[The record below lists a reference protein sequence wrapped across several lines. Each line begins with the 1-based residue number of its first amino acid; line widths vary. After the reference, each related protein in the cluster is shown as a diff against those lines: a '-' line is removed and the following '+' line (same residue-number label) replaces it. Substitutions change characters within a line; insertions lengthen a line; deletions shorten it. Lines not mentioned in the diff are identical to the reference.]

1 MLVLRR
7 FTAAEG
13 GLYLLL
19 FLSKSA
25 FWPRNSCIPVAT
37 MIHFKSKVGSALAY
51 PAASFFFSISLSA
64 GYELVLFKGRGDF
77 KSCEAQRGLSNG
89 SFSPSV
95 FMK

>member
-1 MLVLRR
+1 MLVLRH

-19 FLSKSA
+19 FLSNSA
-25 FWPRNSCIPVAT
+25 FWPHNSCIPIAT
-37 MIHFKSKVGSALAY
+37 MIYFKSKVGSALVY

-77 KSCEAQRGLSNG
+77 KSCEAQRGLSNR
-89 SFSPSV
+89 SFSPSA